1 MQISAL
7 LSLLHLCSPSLPIGA
22 FAYSQGLEGAV
33 ELQWV
38 KDEASLK
45 AWLSPLLRSGQ
56 ANLELPLLKRFYQAW
71 QLNDVNQIEYWQ
83 QVLLA
88 NRETAELV
96 MEEQKLGQTL
106 HRLLASLNVELDSKA
121 RSMSYL
127 PLYAKACVHF
137 NVPLE
142 VAATGWLWSWLENQ
156 VTVAC
161 KTVPLGQT
169 SAQKVLIEMMP
180 VIEQAIETGLS
191 VSDDNIGLTLPNFAM
206 VSAWHETQY
215 SRLFRS

>member
-7 LSLLHLCSPSLPIGA
+7 LSLLHLSSPSLPIGA

-71 QLNDVNQIEYWQ
+71 QLNDLNQIDYWQ

-106 HRLLASLNVELDSKA
+106 HRLLASLDVELDGNT

-137 NVPLE
+137 NVPLK

>member
-1 MQISAL
+1 MHTSAL
-7 LSLLHLCSPSLPIGA
+7 LSILHLSSPSLPIGA

-33 ELQWV
+33 ELGWI
-38 KDEASLK
+38 KDEASLSQ
-45 AWLSPLLRSGQ
+45 WLEPILISGQ
-56 ANLELPLLKRFYQAW
+56 AHLDLPLLIRFYAAW
-71 QLNDVNQIEYWQ
+71 QQEDITQLRYWQ

-88 NRETAELV
+88 NRETSELV

-106 HRLLASLNVELDSKA
+106 YRLLQSLEIELSEEA
-121 RSMSYL
+121 RSLSYL

-137 NVPLE
+137 GIPLK
-142 VAATGWLWSWLENQ
+142 ASLTGWLWSWLENQ
-156 VTVAC
+156 VTAAC

-169 SAQKVLIEMMP
+169 SAQKVLLQLMP
-180 VIEQAIETGLS
+180 RIEQAIDTGLQ
-191 VSDDNIGLTLPNFAM
+191 VDDDAIGLTLPNFAM

>member
-1 MQISAL
+1 MQIGAL
-7 LSLLHLCSPSLPIGA
+7 LSLLHLSSPSLPIGA

-33 ELQWV
+33 ELGWV
-38 KDEASLK
+38 VDQESLQ
-45 AWLSPLLRSGQ
+45 AWLAPLLRSGQ
-56 ANLELPLLKRFYQAW
+56 AHLELPLLKRFYLAW
-71 QLNDVNQIEYWQ
+71 QQQDVEQIAYWQ

-96 MEEQKLGQTL
+96 LEEQKLGQTL
-106 HRLLASLNVELDSKA
+106 HRLLVSLKVELGSQA
-121 RSMSYL
+121 QNLSYL

-137 NVPLE
+137 NVPLPM
-142 VAATGWLWSWLENQ
+142 AATGWLWSWLENQ

-161 KTVPLGQT
+161 KTIPLGQT
-169 SAQKVLIEMMP
+169 AAQQVLLAMMP
-180 VIEQAIETGLS
+180 LIEQAITVGLTI
-191 VSDDNIGLTLPNFAM
+191 SDDKIGLTLPNFAM